1 MTDRPSDRD
10 IWESMIATIRSVV
23 LPEIRDEWARL
34 VAIQLVGLAAYAR
47 DRQPDPSADR
57 ARQLTV
63 VLDAHGDDPVVRQHW
78 PHPSGD
84 PHRGASAILVA
95 MINRSQSTLAEGSS
109 AARRAIRARLIADL
123 DDDLRDAAPLM
134 PAFRGRFPDA

>member
-1 MTDRPSDRD
+1 
-10 IWESMIATIRSVV
+10 
-23 LPEIRDEWARL
+23 
-34 VAIQLVGLAAYAR
+34 
-47 DRQPDPSADR
+47 
-57 ARQLTV
+57 
-63 VLDAHGDDPVVRQHW
+63 
-78 PHPSGD
+78 
-84 PHRGASAILVA
+84 